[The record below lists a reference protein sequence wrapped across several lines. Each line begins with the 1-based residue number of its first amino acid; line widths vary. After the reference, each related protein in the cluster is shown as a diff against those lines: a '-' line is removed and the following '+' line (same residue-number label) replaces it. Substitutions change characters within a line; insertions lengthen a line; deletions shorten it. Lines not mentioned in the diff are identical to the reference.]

1 MSKKSKIYPRPEDQ
15 LIWGVLMSIIL
26 VLCIWLCVMVYGVKQ
41 DVKDISTQLDIM
53 NNILK
58 PIENISDPVGLINH
72 LKKE

>member
-1 MSKKSKIYPRPEDQ
+1 
-15 LIWGVLMSIIL
+15 MSIIL

>member
-1 MSKKSKIYPRPEDQ
+1 MSKNKSTAPDEK

-41 DVKDISTQLDIM
+41 DVKVISDQLDIM
-53 NNILK
+53 NNILT